1 MQSLQEKNVYLDQ
14 AATSFPKPESVTQS
28 MLHYMT
34 QIGCN
39 VNRGSYSA
47 ALDAEDIL
55 FDTREQLSDFFHG
68 DDCRNTIFTANVTTS
83 LNVILK
89 GLLKPG
95 DHVLVS
101 SMEHNAVMRPLQQL
115 KKSGVDFDRIPCD
128 SVGQM
133 DLDSLGGLCKNNT
146 RAVISTHASN
156 VFGTLQPLSEIGEFC
171 REKGLV
177 FIVDSAQTA
186 GIFPI
191 DMQEMHIDALAFTGH
206 KSLLGPQGTGGFLL
220 KEHMVSQIEPLLC
233 GGTGSISHTEEMPVF
248 MPDRFE
254 PGTPNLPGIFGL
266 HAALDFLNKKK
277 TETIR
282 SHELSLCQQF
292 LDGLSQI
299 KKIQVI
305 GPKSTGNRAPVI
317 SVQIKDME
325 IARAA
330 WILDQ
335 KYHIQTRVGLHCAPY
350 AHKALGTF
358 PEGTLR
364 FSFGYYNTSEETEYC
379 LRALEEICYGI

>member
-146 RAVISTHASN
+146 RVVISTHASN
-156 VFGTLQPLSEIGEFC
+156 VFGTLQPL
-171 REKGLV
+171 
-177 FIVDSAQTA
+177 
-186 GIFPI
+186 
-191 DMQEMHIDALAFTGH
+191 
-206 KSLLGPQGTGGFLL
+206 
-220 KEHMVSQIEPLLC
+220 
-233 GGTGSISHTEEMPVF
+233 
-248 MPDRFE
+248 
-254 PGTPNLPGIFGL
+254 
-266 HAALDFLNKKK
+266 
-277 TETIR
+277 
-282 SHELSLCQQF
+282 
-292 LDGLSQI
+292 
-299 KKIQVI
+299 
-305 GPKSTGNRAPVI
+305 
-317 SVQIKDME
+317 
-325 IARAA
+325 
-330 WILDQ
+330 
-335 KYHIQTRVGLHCAPY
+335 
-350 AHKALGTF
+350 
-358 PEGTLR
+358 
-364 FSFGYYNTSEETEYC
+364 
-379 LRALEEICYGI
+379 

>member
-115 KKSGVDFDRIPCD
+115 KKAQYAGKWLSGRGPTTCIT
-128 SVGQM
+128 SKSIRSQ
-133 DLDSLGGLCKNNT
+133 GL
-146 RAVISTHASN
+146 I
-156 VFGTLQPLSEIGEFC
+156 
-171 REKGLV
+171 
-177 FIVDSAQTA
+177 
-186 GIFPI
+186 
-191 DMQEMHIDALAFTGH
+191 
-206 KSLLGPQGTGGFLL
+206 
-220 KEHMVSQIEPLLC
+220 
-233 GGTGSISHTEEMPVF
+233 
-248 MPDRFE
+248 
-254 PGTPNLPGIFGL
+254 
-266 HAALDFLNKKK
+266 HAA
-277 TETIR
+277 
-282 SHELSLCQQF
+282 S
-292 LDGLSQI
+292 
-299 KKIQVI
+299 
-305 GPKSTGNRAPVI
+305 
-317 SVQIKDME
+317 
-325 IARAA
+325 
-330 WILDQ
+330 
-335 KYHIQTRVGLHCAPY
+335 
-350 AHKALGTF
+350 
-358 PEGTLR
+358 
-364 FSFGYYNTSEETEYC
+364 
-379 LRALEEICYGI
+379 

>member
-1 MQSLQEKNVYLDQ
+1 MQSLQEKTVYLDQ
-14 AATSFPKPESVTQS
+14 AATSFPKPETVTQA
-28 MLHYMT
+28 MLHFMT
-34 QIGCN
+34 NIGCS

-55 FDTREQLSDFFHG
+55 FDTREQLTDFFHG

-83 LNVILK
+83 LNIILK

-115 KKSGVDFDRIPCD
+115 KSVGVDFDRIPCD
-128 SVGQM
+128 SEGQM
-133 DLDSLGGLCKNNT
+133 DPDSLSGLCKKNT
-146 RAVISTHASN
+146 RAVICTHASN
-156 VFGTLQPLSEIGEFC
+156 VFGTLQPLSEIGCFC
-171 REKGLV
+171 QEKGLL

-186 GIFPI
+186 GVFPI

-220 KEHMVSQIEPLLC
+220 KEHMVSQIEPLIC
-233 GGTGSISHTEEMPVF
+233 GGTGSISHTEEMPSF

-266 HAALDFLNKKK
+266 HAALDFLKQEK
-277 TETIR
+277 TETIC
-282 SHELSLCQQF
+282 SHELALSGQF

-299 KKIQVI
+299 KKIRVI

-325 IARAA
+325 IAQAA

-364 FSFGYYNTSEETEYC
+364 FSFGYYNTSEEAEYC